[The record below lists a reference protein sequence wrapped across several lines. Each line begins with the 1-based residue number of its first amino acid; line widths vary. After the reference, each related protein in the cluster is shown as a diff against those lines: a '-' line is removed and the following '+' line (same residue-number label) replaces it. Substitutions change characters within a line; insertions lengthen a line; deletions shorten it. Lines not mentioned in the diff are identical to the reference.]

1 MSKELQKLSSISFLH
16 TNTEILNPIPDD
28 NLSLSGILAQLE
40 NLVLFWNELHI
51 KRWPNQKQTKP
62 EQEFEIK

>member
-40 NLVLFWNELHI
+40 NLVLFWNKLHI